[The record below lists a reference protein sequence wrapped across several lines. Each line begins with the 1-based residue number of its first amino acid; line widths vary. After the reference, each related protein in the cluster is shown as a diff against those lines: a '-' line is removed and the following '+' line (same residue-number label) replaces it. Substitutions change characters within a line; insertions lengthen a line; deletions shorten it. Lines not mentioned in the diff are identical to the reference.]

1 MSNMADQTALLFMDV
16 KKCLN
21 QGSIWETENYICK
34 TLNTHLSLDNP
45 LQVKDLDVAH
55 ALSAKK
61 GIPIIVKFFR
71 RYQRNEIYAKK
82 RSLKNGRL
90 VITESLTKR
99 RLQLLEAARTAFGLR
114 STWTLKGEVYV
125 FFNNK
130 KLHINDFKDIA
141 KFKNLSTYAAVA
153 NSKV

>member
-1 MSNMADQTALLFMDV
+1 MPKSGKYL
-16 KKCLN
+16 
-21 QGSIWETENYICK
+21 ETENYICK
-34 TLNTHLSLDNP
+34 TLNTHLSLDHP

-55 ALSAKK
+55 ALPAKK
-61 GIPIIVKFFR
+61 GTPIIVKFLR

-82 RSLKNGRL
+82 RSLKNSGL
-90 VITESLTKR
+90 VIMESLTKR
-99 RLQLLEAARTAFGLR
+99 RLQLLYFENKKLQEQLFVLR

-125 FFNNK
+125 FFNNRK
-130 KLHINDFKDIA
+130 FHINDFKDIA